1 MTVAGWLEIALTL
14 ALVVVVAWPLG
25 AFMAAVF
32 DGRKTLL
39 TPLAAPVERGLYR
52 LSGVDPNKEQDWF
65 EYTLS
70 MIIFSFGCFLALY
83 LIMRFQALLPLNP
96 LARGAVPP
104 DLAFNTAISFITNA
118 NWQGYAG
125 ETTMSHF
132 TQMVGLTANN
142 FLDTAVAVALALG
155 LTRALARQQCATIG
169 NFWVDLTRAVL
180 YVLLP
185 LSALVAL
192 ALVFLGAPQTLQ
204 GAMEATTLEGVKQTI
219 AIGPVASQEAIKL
232 LGDNGGGFFNANSAH
247 PFENPGALSNMI
259 ESWSQLVVPVA
270 LLFAF
275 GRMVGDRRQSYSLFA
290 VMSIIFLVSVAT
302 LYHVEAAGNPLLTEL
317 GVDPVGGNLEGK
329 DLRFGQAGAA
339 LFAVATTG
347 TGTGAA
353 NATFDSLMPISG
365 LVPMVNLLMGCIAPG
380 GAGTGLYSIL
390 LLAIISVF
398 IAGLMVG
405 RTPEYLGKK
414 IEAREMKLAM
424 LSLLLTPA
432 LVLIFAAISVNLKT
446 ALDSLGNAGPHGFS
460 EIIYAYAST
469 AANNGSAFGG
479 LSINTPW
486 FNTTT
491 GVVML
496 LGCLGGVVPI
506 MALAGSLAQKRKAPP
521 SLGAF
526 PTHGPLFVVVLIG
539 VVLIVA
545 LLQFFPILALG
556 PLAEHFML
564 AAGKTF

>member
-14 ALVVVVAWPLG
+14 ALAVVVAWPLG

-65 EYTLS
+65 DYTLS

-118 NWQGYAG
+118 NWQAYAG

-132 TQMVGLTANN
+132 TQMIGLTANN

-192 ALVFLGAPQTLQ
+192 ALVFLGAPQTLR
-204 GAMEATTLEGVKQTI
+204 GALEATTLEGVKQTI

-247 PFENPGALSNMI
+247 PFENPSALSNMI

-290 VMSIIFLVSVAT
+290 VMSIIFLISVAT
-302 LYHVEAAGNPLLTEL
+302 LYHAEAAGNPLLTEL

-353 NATFDSLMPISG
+353 NATFDSLMPIGG

-390 LLAIISVF
+390 LLAIIAVF

-432 LVLIFAAISVNLKT
+432 LVLTFAAVSVNLKT

-496 LGCLGGVVPI
+496 LGRFGGVVPI

-556 PLAEHFML
+556 PLAERFML

>member
-290 VMSIIFLVSVAT
+290 VMTIIFLVSVAT
-302 LYHVEAAGNPLLTEL
+302 LYQAEAAGNPLLTEL

-496 LGCLGGVVPI
+496 LGRLGGVVPI
-506 MALAGSLAQKRKAPP
+506 MALAGSFAQKRKAPP

>member
-52 LSGVDPNKEQDWF
+52 LSGVDPNKEQDWLD
-65 EYTLS
+65 YTLS

-96 LARGAVPP
+96 LAQGAVPP

-118 NWQGYAG
+118 NWQAYAG

-290 VMSIIFLVSVAT
+290 VMTIIFLVSVAT
-302 LYHVEAAGNPLLTEL
+302 LYQAEAAGNPLLTEL

-496 LGCLGGVVPI
+496 LGRLGGVVPI
-506 MALAGSLAQKRKAPP
+506 MALAGSFAQKRKAPP

>member
-14 ALVVVVAWPLG
+14 ALAVVVAWPLG

-52 LSGVDPNKEQDWF
+52 LSGVDPNKEQDWLD
-65 EYTLS
+65 YTLS

-83 LIMRFQALLPLNP
+83 LIMRFQALLPMNP

-118 NWQGYAG
+118 NWQAYAG

-185 LSALVAL
+185 LSLLVAL

-204 GAMEATTLEGVKQTI
+204 GALEATTLEGAKQTI

-247 PFENPGALSNMI
+247 PFENPSALSNML
-259 ESWSQLVVPVA
+259 ESWSQLVLPVA

-275 GRMVGDRRQSYSLFA
+275 GRMVGDPRQGHGLLA
-290 VMSIIFLVSVAT
+290 VMTIIFFVSLAT

-432 LVLIFAAISVNLKT
+432 LVLTFGAISVNLKT

-496 LGCLGGVVPI
+496 LGRLGGVVPI

>member
-290 VMSIIFLVSVAT
+290 VMTIIFLVSVAT
-302 LYHVEAAGNPLLTEL
+302 LYQAEAAGNPLLTEL

-329 DLRFGQAGAA
+329 DLRFGQTGAA

-365 LVPMVNLLMGCIAPG
+365 LVPLVNLLMGCIAPG

-496 LGCLGGVVPI
+496 LGRLGGVVPI

>member
-52 LSGVDPNKEQDWF
+52 LSGVDPNKEQDWLD
-65 EYTLS
+65 YTLS

-96 LARGAVPP
+96 LAQGAVPP

-118 NWQGYAG
+118 NWQAYAG

-290 VMSIIFLVSVAT
+290 VMTIIFLVSVAT
-302 LYHVEAAGNPLLTEL
+302 LYQAEAAGNPLLTEL

-496 LGCLGGVVPI
+496 LGRLGGVVPI

>member
-96 LARGAVPP
+96 LAQGAVPP

-118 NWQGYAG
+118 NWQAYAG

-290 VMSIIFLVSVAT
+290 VMTIIFLVSVAT
-302 LYHVEAAGNPLLTEL
+302 LYQAEAAGNPLLTEL

-496 LGCLGGVVPI
+496 LGRLGGVVPI
-506 MALAGSLAQKRKAPP
+506 MALAGSFAQKRKAPP

>member
-52 LSGVDPNKEQDWF
+52 LSGVDPNKEQDWLD
-65 EYTLS
+65 YTLS

-96 LARGAVPP
+96 LAQGAVPP

-185 LSALVAL
+185 LSLLVAL
-192 ALVFLGAPQTLQ
+192 ALVFLGAPQTLR
-204 GAMEATTLEGVKQTI
+204 GAMEATTLEGAKQTI

-290 VMSIIFLVSVAT
+290 VMTIIFLVSVAT
-302 LYHVEAAGNPLLTEL
+302 LYQAEAAGNPLLTEL

-496 LGCLGGVVPI
+496 LGRLGGVVPI

>member
-39 TPLAAPVERGLYR
+39 TPLAAPLERGLYR
-52 LSGVDPNKEQDWF
+52 LSGVDPEKEQDWLD
-65 EYTLS
+65 YTLS

-83 LIMRFQALLPLNP
+83 LIMRFQALPPLNP

-118 NWQGYAG
+118 NWQAYAG

-142 FLDTAVAVALALG
+142 FLDTAVALALALG
-155 LTRALARQQCATIG
+155 LTRALARRQCATIG

-185 LSALVAL
+185 LSLLVAL
-192 ALVFLGAPQTLQ
+192 TLVFLGAPQTLR
-204 GAMEATTLEGVKQTI
+204 GAVEATTLEGARQTI

-247 PFENPGALSNMI
+247 PFENPSALSNMI
-259 ESWSQLVVPVA
+259 QSWSQLVLPVA

-275 GRMVGDRRQSYSLFA
+275 GRMVCDPRQSYSLFA
-290 VMSIIFLVSVAT
+290 VMTIIFLVSVAT

-329 DLRFGQAGAA
+329 DLRFGQAGTA

-353 NATFDSLMPISG
+353 NATFDSLMPIGG

-380 GAGTGLYSIL
+380 GVGTGLYSIL
-390 LLAIISVF
+390 LLAIIAVF

-432 LVLIFAAISVNLKT
+432 LVLTFAAISVNLKT

-469 AANNGSAFGG
+469 AANNGAAFGG

-491 GVVML
+491 GVAML
-496 LGCLGGVVPI
+496 LGRLGGVVPL

-526 PTHGPLFVVVLIG
+526 PTHGSLFVVVLIG

-564 AAGKTF
+564 ARGKAF

>member
-39 TPLAAPVERGLYR
+39 TPLAAPLERGLYR
-52 LSGVDPNKEQDWF
+52 LSGVDPEKEQDWLD
-65 EYTLS
+65 YTLS

-118 NWQGYAG
+118 NWQAYAG

-142 FLDTAVAVALALG
+142 FLDTAVALALALG

-169 NFWVDLTRAVL
+169 NFWVVLTRAVL

-185 LSALVAL
+185 LSLLVAL
-192 ALVFLGAPQTLQ
+192 TLVFLGAPQTLR
-204 GAMEATTLEGVKQTI
+204 GAVEATTLEGARQTI

-247 PFENPGALSNMI
+247 PFENPSALSNMI
-259 ESWSQLVVPVA
+259 QSWSQLVLPVA

-275 GRMVGDRRQSYSLFA
+275 GRMVCDPRQSYSLFA
-290 VMSIIFLVSVAT
+290 VMTIIFLVSVAT

-353 NATFDSLMPISG
+353 NATFDSLMPIGG

-380 GAGTGLYSIL
+380 GVGTGLYSIL
-390 LLAIISVF
+390 LLAIIAVF

-432 LVLIFAAISVNLKT
+432 LVLTFAAISVNLKT

-496 LGCLGGVVPI
+496 LGRLGGVVPI

-526 PTHGPLFVVVLIG
+526 PTHGPLFVIVLIG

-564 AAGKTF
+564 ARGKAF

>member
-52 LSGVDPNKEQDWF
+52 LSGVDPNKEQDWLD
-65 EYTLS
+65 YTLS

-96 LARGAVPP
+96 LAQGAVPP

-118 NWQGYAG
+118 NWQAYAG

-290 VMSIIFLVSVAT
+290 VMTIIFLVSVAT

-496 LGCLGGVVPI
+496 LGRLGGVVPI